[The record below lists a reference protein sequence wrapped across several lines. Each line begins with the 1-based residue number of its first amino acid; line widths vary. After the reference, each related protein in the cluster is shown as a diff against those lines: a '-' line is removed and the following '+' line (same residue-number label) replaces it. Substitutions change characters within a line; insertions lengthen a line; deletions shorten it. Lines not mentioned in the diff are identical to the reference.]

1 MGRFISVLLGLVLIA
16 GAVGVFGYRL
26 SHDPGGLDRYSWIAG
41 EDRAGQQRPEDLDAT
56 GPQAMQ
62 RRDGDRDMAPY
73 AAPGS
78 EARRRPD
85 GRPRNEQP
93 DTMKMVELGLDIANV
108 FVGLIGIYLAVGG
121 MRSRRQVPT

>member
-1 MGRFISVLLGLVLIA
+1 

-41 EDRAGQQRPEDLDAT
+41 ENRTGQQRSEGLDAP
-56 GPQAMQ
+56 GPQTMQ
-62 RRDGDRDMAPY
+62 RRGGDREMTPY

-85 GRPRNEQP
+85 GRSRHEQP

-108 FVGLIGIYLAVGG
+108 FVGLIGIYLAFGG
-121 MRSRRQVPT
+121 MRSRRQV